1 VLGKG
6 KLSAVREQ
14 FTAENAEFAEKLV
27 IFQNKKWKVEN
38 SSARLSTE
46 ILRPS

>member
-6 KLSAVREQ
+6 EAVSGQEQ